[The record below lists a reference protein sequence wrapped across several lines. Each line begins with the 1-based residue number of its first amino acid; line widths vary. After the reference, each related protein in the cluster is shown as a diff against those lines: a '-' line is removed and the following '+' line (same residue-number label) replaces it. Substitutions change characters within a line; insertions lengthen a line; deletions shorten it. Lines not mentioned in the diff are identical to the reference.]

1 MFDPKEMFKKDS
13 IITGV
18 LIGII
23 FPAISA
29 VVAYLLK
36 GNLYLLNKPAVPYLV
51 GIAVNLVIM
60 RILSKKDQP
69 DTAKGIMITTFVFMV
84 VILIFVIRPII

>member
-1 MFDPKEMFKKDS
+1 MLKKDS
-13 IITGV
+13 IITGG
-18 LIGII
+18 LIGIV

-36 GNLYLLNKPAVPYLV
+36 GNLYLINKPAVPYLV
-51 GIAVNLVIM
+51 GIAANLIVM

-69 DTAKGIMITTFVFMV
+69 GTAKGIMITTFAFMMV
-84 VILIFVIRPII
+84 TLIFVIHPMI